1 MNDSLYRP
9 ALHRMALASL
19 VVTIL
24 LTIGIGGTIT
34 SAEVGMAYPTWPD
47 INGGSLFNIFYEQ
60 LADAFGW
67 GSVIEHTHRQAGA
80 LAGLLVLISAA
91 MTWFRR
97 GTPKHVMVLATS
109 ALVLVTVQGLLG
121 AFRVLQNS
129 YEGAIIH
136 AVGAQ
141 LVVVLLVALV
151 RTTQRDASDTRPA
164 ADAEEVQQLRRWS
177 WIALILLFLNLFAA
191 ASLRHKQGAFIGH
204 LALAILTAAVLL
216 YVMGLV
222 LIRFRDRPSLR
233 RDALRISWVLGAQ
246 LALGVAAWAIL
257 FGPLLNSFD
266 DPKTLFRVQAVIATS
281 HLLCGVLVIAI
292 NTSIWLEA
300 RRIPARTS

>member
-1 MNDSLYRP
+1 MSDTLYRP

-34 SAEVGMAYPTWPD
+34 SVEVGMAYPTWPD
-47 INGGSLFNIFYEQ
+47 INGGSLFNIFYDQ
-60 LADAFGW
+60 LADVFGW

-97 GTPKHVMVLATS
+97 DTPKHVMVLATG
-109 ALVLVTVQGLLG
+109 AILLVTVQGQLG
-121 AFRVLQNS
+121 AFRVLLNS

-151 RTTQRDASDTRPA
+151 RATQRDAGDVRPA

-191 ASLRHKQGAFIGH
+191 ASLRHKQGAFVGH
-204 LALAILTAAVLL
+204 LALAILTAVVMLF
-216 YVMGLV
+216 VMGLV
-222 LIRFRDRPSLR
+222 LIRFREHAPLR
-233 RDALRISWVLGAQ
+233 RDALRVSWVLGTQ
-246 LALGVAAWAIL
+246 LALGVAAWAFL
-257 FGPLLNSFD
+257 FGPLVDTFE
-266 DPKTLFRVQAVIATS
+266 DPATRFRVQAAIATF
-281 HLLCGVLVIAI
+281 HLLCGVLVVAVSA
-292 NTSIWLEA
+292 SIWLEA